1 MFAFMNSDSVK
12 VIVNLVSSELNID
25 KGDSEFSAKR
35 IDSDQIDY

>member
-1 MFAFMNSDSVK
+1 MNSDSVK
-12 VIVNLVSSELNID
+12 VIVNLVPGELNID